1 MQRTSFAEMECPI
14 ARAVDEIGEG
24 WCLLVLR
31 EAFKGARCFAEFE
44 ERLGIPPSTLTRRL
58 AGLCE
63 CGILQ
68 RRSYQSRPPRD
79 EYELTEKGAEL
90 LPVLLLLGEWG
101 NRWLAPGGALIVP
114 VEPKTGA
121 RIEPVLVDRATSK
134 PIRAGAVG
142 LGAGP
147 GASKQLRTSL
157 RAPVRLASAPEAMSS
172 TSSGSDPGT

>member
-1 MQRTSFAEMECPI
+1 MECPI

-58 AGLCE
+58 GGLCDR
-63 CGILQ
+63 GILQ

-101 NRWLAPGGALIVP
+101 NRWLAPDGALIVP
-114 VEPKTGA
+114 VEPRTGA
-121 RIEPVLVDRATSK
+121 RLEPVLVDRATSK
-134 PIRAGAVG
+134 PIRAGTVG
-142 LGAGP
+142 LRAGP

-157 RAPVRLASAPEAMSS
+157 RAPLRLAHAPGATSAPA
-172 TSSGSDPGT
+172 SDLEP